1 MGLLKKTG
9 NAKITEIEGK
19 IPSITGSAKTTVLN
33 TVENIILVGD
43 LVNKAN
49 YDAKISD
56 TEAKYFTTSDYN
68 KFMNEMLDK
77 KIKEKKLVDKSEI
90 SEFKTMI

>member
-43 LVNKAN
+43 LVNKTN

-90 SEFKTMI
+90 

>member
-1 MGLLKKTG
+1 MKCFIK
-9 NAKITEIEGK
+9 
-19 IPSITGSAKTTVLN
+19 

-43 LVNKAN
+43 LVNKTN

-68 KFMNEMLDK
+68 KSMNEMLDK
-77 KIKEKKLVDKSEI
+77 KIKEKKLIDKSEI

>member
-19 IPSITGSAKTTVLN
+19 TPSITGSATTTVLN

-43 LVNKAN
+43 LVNKTN

-68 KFMNEMLDK
+68 KSMNEMLDK
-77 KIKEKKLVDKSEI
+77 KIKEKKLIDKSDI
-90 SEFKTMI
+90 SV